1 MAYFSSNADGSDN
14 LANRFGQ
21 YLEFYHIPSGK
32 SVKFKAYVTTFED
45 SYSTNFEPT
54 EAFGRMDPIQTYRNT
69 TRNISLAWDVPAGS
83 RLEAY
88 NNMKRSSLLLSML
101 YPSYDEGGGGATTL
115 SSPPMFKIK
124 FLNLIQG
131 EGQGAKA
138 SAKDGG
144 LLGTI
149 SGFTY
154 APDLEAGFFQNSI
167 DETSAAA
174 QPFDDSLFTALRER
188 LRRSESIIEKDSKM
202 LPKTVKFSCQITVL
216 HQRKLGWKSD
226 GEARK
231 GFDSFPYS
239 IDHKEISGE
248 GTPDSFA
255 TSPNEEVP
263 TNSNDAAAPRKVYR
277 AADAKRRE
285 AEAAA
290 NEITKFFNTA

>member
-32 SVKFKAYVTTFED
+32 SVRFKAYVTTFED
-45 SYSTNFEPT
+45 SYSTNFEST

-83 RLEAY
+83 LLEADE
-88 NNMKRSSLLLSML
+88 NMQRSSLLLSML
-101 YPSYDEGGGGATTL
+101 YPSYDEGDGGATTL

-131 EGQGAKA
+131 EGEGAKA

-154 APDLEAGFFQNSI
+154 APDLEAGFFQNSVSNR
-167 DETSAAA
+167 E
-174 QPFDDSLFTALRER
+174 PFVQSTRSFRFGYLRDPMEG
-188 LRRSESIIEKDSKM
+188 LEFNKDSKM

-239 IDHKEISGE
+239 IDHTEISGE

>member
-1 MAYFSSNADGSDN
+1 
-14 LANRFGQ
+14 
-21 YLEFYHIPSGK
+21 
-32 SVKFKAYVTTFED
+32 
-45 SYSTNFEPT
+45 
-54 EAFGRMDPIQTYRNT
+54 
-69 TRNISLAWDVPAGS
+69 
-83 RLEAY
+83 
-88 NNMKRSSLLLSML
+88 
-101 YPSYDEGGGGATTL
+101 
-115 SSPPMFKIK
+115 
-124 FLNLIQG
+124 
-131 EGQGAKA
+131 
-138 SAKDGG
+138 
-144 LLGTI
+144 
-149 SGFTY
+149 
-154 APDLEAGFFQNSI
+154 
-167 DETSAAA
+167 
-174 QPFDDSLFTALRER
+174 
-188 LRRSESIIEKDSKM
+188 M